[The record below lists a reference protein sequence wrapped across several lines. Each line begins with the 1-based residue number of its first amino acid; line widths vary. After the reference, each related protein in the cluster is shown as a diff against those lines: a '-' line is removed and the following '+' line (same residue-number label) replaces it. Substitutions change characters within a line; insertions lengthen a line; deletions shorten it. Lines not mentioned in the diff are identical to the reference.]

1 MSAMSV
7 FDEISRFLPFLGQV
21 VGPEAEILLCDTE
34 NILDSV
40 NPISDWGLPGKPLGA
55 RAFERGR
62 LSDHRLRFKLPRAA
76 ALL

>member
-34 NILDSV
+34 KILEGSTSR
-40 NPISDWGLPGKPLGA
+40 ICA
-55 RAFERGR
+55 
-62 LSDHRLRFKLPRAA
+62 
-76 ALL
+76 